1 MSCLR
6 TAFRLSTLEPHGNR
20 DVDFFQENQP
30 PPERNHTRTY
40 LYIWLSEKHP
50 NHNKENERNFS
61 SPSAS
66 IARHTFT
73 VSRGLAANG
82 VASAH
87 FFFFFAF
94 VPGTN
99 LKTVDGSVDR
109 VCGKSAASGRTGLRS
124 RVKLKMN
131 HLIRIFL
138 EQQKKRNWH
147 IWRPAVSLS
156 SGEPVAAMTEHSS
169 LSRSFNI
176 TQTLRAVASGFD
188 DDDVRHNR

>member
-82 VASAH
+82 IASAH
-87 FFFFFAF
+87 FFFAF

-124 RVKLKMN
+124 RVKLEMN